1 MARVRKKIDLG
12 GTTRRERIEC
22 DEPELPG
29 PLPRVTRLM
38 ALSIRFDELLRSGK
52 VRDQAHLAEIGGV
65 SEPRISQILALSQLA
80 PEIQESLLFLP
91 RVTQGKSA
99 ITEKRLRP
107 LVKIDDWNEQRKL
120 WRDMG
125 LDDAV
130 SPG

>member
-1 MARVRKKIDLG
+1 MAKVRKKIDLG
-12 GTTRRERIEC
+12 DTTRRERIEC
-22 DEPELPG
+22 DTPEMPG

-65 SEPRISQILALSQLA
+65 TEPRISQILALSLLA
-80 PEIQESLLFLP
+80 PDIQETLLFLP
-91 RVTQGKSA
+91 RVTRGKSA

-107 LVKIDDWNEQRKL
+107 LVKIVDWNEQRKT

-125 LDDAV
+125 LSDTGSID
-130 SPG
+130 